1 MTVASFESK
10 PLLTTISDYPRNPQ
24 MMETL
29 TSDTNSSLQNLKQQ
43 EFQLMVASQMKTQ
56 ENVLLDMKHKQQ
68 ELLHQQELQFNDLL
82 KKQIFRQSEL
92 EDIIKQQQER
102 INTHIQVLMT
112 SQANAP
118 YIDNRFVTEK
128 AQKSEKKEE
137 NPIER
142 IELEAELKKLEME
155 KLRLEDLLSNVN
167 DNHEKEIIM
176 IEQSYKKRISML
188 EDSLQS
194 LENRYKD
201 EIKNME
207 DFFQRKITSSDLEK
221 QHIISNFENQLKAF
235 ENDRQST
242 IAKLKIN
249 YETDLESLKRH
260 YEDMV
265 ENIRKSKLIEFAVAQ
280 ESTSYIDVLRQA
292 SNNLESAS
300 GDISSLHEILQEKMM
315 VQEKEKELQLAN
327 REKKIEGI
335 FLKNYLFN
343 FQHYLKHSNL
353 DQQRLLERT
362 RDASELERNKLL
374 ELIQT
379 LELKLNSIEIVN
391 LNDNYFS

>member
-128 AQKSEKKEE
+128 AQKSENKEE

-391 LNDNYFS
+391 LNDYYFS

>member
-128 AQKSEKKEE
+128 AQKSENKEE

-201 EIKNME
+201 EIKNMK

-391 LNDNYFS
+391 LNDYYFS